1 MKKSQLLQF
10 LLTLL
15 LGPIGLLYSNIV
27 AAIVLLVA
35 AIALS
40 AVIGLAGS
48 VTLWPISMVVGF
60 FTTNKFNTMIEK
72 EDEKYRKLGQAA
84 KNTELESI
92 APEIN
97 QNNPQQKETEIS
109 SSDQTTYK

>member
-10 LLTLL
+10 LLALL
-15 LGPIGLLYSNIV
+15 LGPIGLLYSNSV

-40 AVIGLAGS
+40 AVIGLVGS
-48 VTLWPISMVVGF
+48 VILWPISMVVGF
-60 FTTNKFNTMIEK
+60 ITTNKFNEMIEK
-72 EDEKYRKLGQAA
+72 EDEKYRMLDQAA
-84 KNTELESI
+84 RKNTELESD

-97 QNNPQQKETEIS
+97 QNDPQ
-109 SSDQTTYK
+109 